1 MNSPVLVMENITK
14 IYPNGFVAN
23 TDVTLSVNKGEIHA
37 LMGENGAGKT
47 TLMKVLFGIETP
59 EEGRILIDGKE
70 VKISNPQHA
79 ISLGV
84 GMVHQHFMLVPSLS
98 VTENLI
104 MGMEK
109 KTFGNYG
116 LLDMKYSENLVK
128 EMGEKFN
135 FKINPKAKIKDL
147 SVGQKQKVE
156 ILKALIRGA
165 KILILDEP
173 TAVLTPQET
182 DELFQQLK
190 LMRKEGYTI
199 IFISHKLNEIM
210 EICDRITVLRQ
221 GKLVGTRNIVDVDE
235 KEISK
240 LMVGRDVILKIN
252 KEETKPKNTILK
264 VRNLEKLNSDG
275 KKVLNNISFD
285 IREGEIL
292 GIAGV
297 EGNGQTELSEVLTG
311 MKNFKTGEIELNQVS
326 LKNKNVRDIRKTG
339 LAHISEDRMTYG
351 CSQNSSIWENLLS
364 DRYFDKKYI
373 KGSLFN
379 FKPIEIFAK
388 EAVEKFKIKCDDIFQ
403 PVRMLSG
410 GNIQKVV
417 VAREFTSDTNLIVAN
432 QPTRGIDV
440 GATELIRNELV
451 RLTREDNKGVLLISA
466 DLNEVL
472 ELSDSLIVMVEGEIV
487 AYFEDAS
494 KVDEY
499 ELGNYM
505 LGLEK
510 HSEEMIGRL
519 IHEN

>member
-1 MNSPVLVMENITK
+1 MNSPVLLMENITK

-23 TDVTLSVNKGEIHA
+23 KDVTLSVNKGEIHA

-59 EEGRILIDGKE
+59 EEGRILINGQE
-70 VKISNPQHA
+70 VKINNPQHA

-84 GMVHQHFMLVPSLS
+84 GMVHQHFMLVPSLT

-104 MGMEK
+104 IGMEK
-109 KTFGNYG
+109 KTPYG
-116 LLDMKYSENLVK
+116 LLDMKYSEKLVK
-128 EMGEKFN
+128 EIGEKFN

-190 LMRKEGYTI
+190 LMKEDGFTI

-210 EICDRITVLRQ
+210 EICDRLTVLRQ
-221 GKLVGTRNIVDVDE
+221 GRLVGSRMVSEVDE

-240 LMVGRDVILKIN
+240 LMVGRDVILKVD
-252 KEETKPKNTILK
+252 KEESKPNNTILK
-264 VRNLEKLNSDG
+264 VRDIEKENLDG
-275 KKVLNNISFD
+275 KKVLDKISFD
-285 IREGEIL
+285 LREGEIL

-311 MKNFKTGEIELNQVS
+311 MVGFSKGQIEVNHKS
-326 LKNKNVRDIRKTG
+326 IKGKSVRDIREAG

-351 CSQNSSIWENLLS
+351 CAQNGSIWENLMS
-364 DRYFDKKYI
+364 DRYFDNKFS
-373 KGSLFN
+373 KGSLLN
-379 FKPIEIFAK
+379 FKSIEDFSR
-388 EAVEKFKIKCDDIFQ
+388 EAVEKFKIKCDNIFQ
-403 PVRMLSG
+403 PIKMLSG
-410 GNIQKVV
+410 GNMQKVV
-417 VAREFTSDTNLIVAN
+417 VAREFTSNTNIIVAN

-440 GATELIRNELV
+440 GATELIRKELV
-451 RLTREDNKGVLLISA
+451 RLTREENKGVLLISA

-472 ELSDSLIVMVEGEIV
+472 ELSDSLMVMVDGEIV
-487 AYFEDAS
+487 AYFKDA
-494 KVDEY
+494 KEVDEY
-499 ELGNYM
+499 ELGKYM
-505 LGLEK
+505 LGLER
-510 HSEEMIGRL
+510 HSEERIGEL